1 MSLHD
6 DVLIENMIDL
16 MIDYN
21 ILGEKRV
28 NLKQRS
34 TKRLFTTKKF

>member
-28 NLKQRS
+28 SLKQRS